1 MRQTSES
8 HQWVKQ
14 LSCAKSIK
22 WRLYKW
28 IKPRRP
34 TCEEWSIETKGPAS
48 GIIINLFVAF
58 WRIWR
63 MIPFKVVPMIILQH
77 IAFSKKTSSPVAKKS
92 DIERTHHKRV
102 QILRMI
108 LDICLIAVLISNVAS
123 ENNVHID
130 FVIYLL
136 ISMSNGHCPCSM
148 CHPLIY
154 ITPIRQ

>member
-1 MRQTSES
+1 
-8 HQWVKQ
+8 
-14 LSCAKSIK
+14 
-22 WRLYKW
+22 
-28 IKPRRP
+28 
-34 TCEEWSIETKGPAS
+34 
-48 GIIINLFVAF
+48 
-58 WRIWR
+58 
-63 MIPFKVVPMIILQH
+63 MIPFKVIPMIILQH

-136 ISMSNGHCPCSM
+136 ISMSMQYVPSS
-148 CHPLIY
+148 Y
-154 ITPIRQ
+154 IHHTNQAIKHLVFATFFEKVPQHS